1 VNNLKSLNRFLYF
14 LALVKFVLPYLL
26 QNGTYEPHRDELLYL
41 AEGSHPAFGYMEVP
55 PMIFIFAWL
64 TQHLGNSIFW
74 IKFWPSLMGGLNLIL
89 VGRMVIS
96 LGGRGFAL
104 FLIFCSFFLTGFL
117 RVHFLF
123 QPNAFE
129 VFFYSLIA
137 FGLIRFIQSNEN
149 KWLYVA
155 GLGAGLGLLSKY
167 SVTFYLISLLPAL
180 LLTRQRRIFLN
191 RHFYLALGLAFLI
204 FLPNLVWQYINHFP
218 VIYHMKE
225 LSSTQLQ
232 FVPISVFLIEQLL
245 MFLPCCFI
253 WVIGFFYLLLNKK
266 MRPFIFLC
274 WAYLGVIA
282 ILLWFH
288 GKSYYS
294 LGLYPILFG
303 FGSLAIEQ
311 WAVGR
316 RYYLR
321 RVITLIITISGI
333 YFLFIGIPIFGPE
346 KLAAFYQSTHANGTG
361 LLRWEDQRDHSL
373 PQDFADMLGWD
384 EMARIAANAYHSMD
398 SSQRA
403 NTIIF
408 CDNYGMA
415 GAINFYR
422 KKYQLPEAYSDNA
435 SFLYWIP
442 DSIKYQNLVL
452 LTTDPDEMKHAF
464 ILEFEHASVAGR
476 VMNPYARE
484 YGTQVILLTGASD
497 KFRRFF
503 HDKLVKDRIK
513 TRGF

>member
-1 VNNLKSLNRFLYF
+1 MKSLNRFLYF
-14 LALVKFVLPYLL
+14 LALVKLVLPYLL
-26 QNGTYEPHRDELLYL
+26 QQGVYEPHRDELLYL
-41 AEGSHPAFGYMEVP
+41 AEGAHPAFGYMEVP
-55 PMIFIFAWL
+55 PMISIFAWL
-64 TQHLGNSIFW
+64 TQHLGNNIFW
-74 IKFWPSLMGGLNLIL
+74 IKFWPSLIGGLNLVI
-89 VGRMVIS
+89 VGRLVIS
-96 LGGRGFAL
+96 LGGRQFAL
-104 FLIFCSFFLTGFL
+104 FLLFCSFFLTGFL

-123 QPNAFE
+123 QPNSFE
-129 VFFYSLIA
+129 VLFYSIIA
-137 FGLIRFIQSNEN
+137 FGLIRFIQTNEN
-149 KWLYVA
+149 KWLYIA

-167 SVTFYLISLLPAL
+167 SVAFYLISLLPAL
-180 LLTRQRRIFLN
+180 LLTPQRKIFLN
-191 RHFYLALGLAFLI
+191 KHFYQALGLAFLI
-204 FLPNLVWQYINHFP
+204 FLPNLIWQYVNHFP

-232 FVPISVFLIEQLL
+232 YVPVSVFLIEQLL

-253 WVIGFFYLLLNKK
+253 WIIGFFYLLLNKK

-274 WAYLGVIA
+274 WAYLGVIL
-282 ILLWFH
+282 ILLLFH

-311 WAVGR
+311 WT
-316 RYYLR
+316 LR
-321 RVITLIITISGI
+321 RLFFIRYIITLIIILPGI
-333 YFLFIGIPIFGPE
+333 YFLFIGIPIYGPE
-346 KLAAFYQSTHANGTG
+346 KLAAFYQRTHANGTG
-361 LLRWEDQRDHSL
+361 LLRWEDQRDHPL
-373 PQDFADMLGWD
+373 PQDFADMLGWE
-384 EMARIAANAYHSMD
+384 EMARITAKAYHSMD
-398 SSQRA
+398 SSQRV

-422 KKYQLPEAYSDNA
+422 KKYKLPEAYSDNA

-464 ILEFEHASVAGR
+464 IREFEHADVAGR
-476 VMNPYARE
+476 VTNPYARE

-497 KFRRFF
+497 KFRKFF
-503 HDKLVKDRIK
+503 YDKLVEDRLK
-513 TRGF
+513 TRGY